1 VTTNA
6 PPGWEEVFDGSCLQA
21 EVLQAVLEANGLEP
35 VTQQLEAV
43 DLLPAVGFDRCRIYV
58 VATEATR
65 AKEVLEQAPGG

>member
-1 VTTNA
+1 VSANV
-6 PPGWEEVFDGSCLQA
+6 PPGWEEVFEGSCLQA

-65 AKEVLEQAPGG
+65 AKKLLEESDTA